1 MKNYIL
7 TESQIESVG
16 LNWLKDNFSNLT
28 LKTISDYH
36 VFLKDNDPVLLFDID
51 NHEISV
57 SREKII
63 DYFVYDLNL
72 EYSDIIQ
79 PIKKWVNDD
88 YNIIPKSVI
97 FVEDEHIMET
107 LKKLKLEIMAT
118 KYFIENL
125 GEFVKSPTVK
135 RLGYFIKDG
144 IRTAEVLKSDWH
156 PGLVML
162 GLIGSEIIDSTKNM
176 FSVNR
181 KKLSTLIPEYLNKKY
196 PQYKYLNIIL

>member
-162 GLIGSEIIDSTKNM
+162 GLIDSEIIDSTKNM